1 MGTCKNLRGEFP
13 SSPLF
18 PPFPSLKSPHSAY
31 TFPSHSPT
39 NLPFSPHIQFINLST
54 GTLYPGKLQLCCTV
68 PVAKAI
74 PVTQYTTSN
83 DLQRAFI
90 APPPFS
96 FPIVLFTWQL
106 SHPQPFILPSV
117 LPTHPF
123 IYLSI
128 FSSNLGA
135 VGDRVTDTSPPP
147 AWSSIEGE
155 EEVGRGPS
163 WGSCPGPA
171 P

>member
-83 DLQRAFI
+83 DLQRALI
-90 APPPFS
+90 APPFQLPHCSLHLTAFTSSAFYSSFS
-96 FPIVLFTWQL
+96 P
-106 SHPQPFILPSV
+106 SHPP
-117 LPTHPF
+117 
-123 IYLSI
+123 IYLP
-128 FSSNLGA
+128 LHLQL
-135 VGDRVTDTSPPP
+135 
-147 AWSSIEGE
+147 
-155 EEVGRGPS
+155 
-163 WGSCPGPA
+163 
-171 P
+171 